1 MAHDETA
8 MSAILYPVAVSAA
21 EALSAPR
28 GRAARERDA
37 RRLAG
42 ADVRFVSEETGPAF
56 GSREAA
62 LDAFPGRLDDERGG
76 AAGVIAPEDRFCLLR
91 ERSEAPPAPLE
102 PTMRDGRRWAKAP
115 PRKPKTAFRLTVSYW
130 KIGGAEAPQAPTP
143 QARDLRRKAD
153 AAKLDAVQLRA
164 LAEQPLRP
172 VRPQQPLDVGLFEAP
187 APEAPH
193 ILIPDE

>member
-1 MAHDETA
+1 
-8 MSAILYPVAVSAA
+8 MSAILYPVAASVE

-37 RRLAG
+37 QRLAG
-42 ADVRFVSEETGPAF
+42 AGVRFVSEETGPAF
-56 GSREAA
+56 ASREAA
-62 LDAFPGRLDDERGG
+62 LDAFSGRLDDERAG
-76 AAGVIAPEDRFCLLR
+76 AAGLIAPEDRFCLLR
-91 ERSEAPPAPLE
+91 ERAQAPPAPLE
-102 PTMRDGRRWAKAP
+102 PAMLDGRRWAKGPA
-115 PRKPKTAFRLTVSYW
+115 RKPKTSFRLTVSYW
-130 KIGGAEAPQAPTP
+130 KIGGDDAPQAATP
-143 QARDLRRKAD
+143 QARDLRRKAG
-153 AAKLDAVQLRA
+153 AAKLDAGQLRA